1 MSVDP
6 WAVLSDNSQRAQELR
21 RLLDRFKLWGAPVDV
36 TLWMDF
42 NTAFEPYESYEQIF
56 KGRSSRWWRAWAS
69 SAECSLIK
77 QCMAEVIRLCPAAVK
92 NAAGEQAIHAASAY
106 FQCVMLVK
114 QAGGT
119 LTNQIMPW
127 LMEWCS
133 VQGRW
138 TQLIEATL
146 AIANIPRANAAS
158 GMAYM
163 AVLVASDI
171 IYLSAILASDQST
184 LSIKTLVEVIG
195 VALRVSVL
203 GPGLPFV
210 TSVDNS

>member
-1 MSVDP
+1 
-6 WAVLSDNSQRAQELR
+6 
-21 RLLDRFKLWGAPVDV
+21 
-36 TLWMDF
+36 
-42 NTAFEPYESYEQIF
+42 
-56 KGRSSRWWRAWAS
+56 
-69 SAECSLIK
+69 
-77 QCMAEVIRLCPAAVK
+77 
-92 NAAGEQAIHAASAY
+92 
-106 FQCVMLVK
+106 
-114 QAGGT
+114 
-119 LTNQIMPW
+119 
-127 LMEWCS
+127 MERCS

-171 IYLSAILASDQST
+171 IYLSALLASDQST